1 MPKFLVKQTF
11 KGAIRGIHVREF
23 VMGERVEIDDPD
35 LARVALE
42 GGWIESW
49 VEPVAP
55 EPDPEKAAPKNKAA
69 KAAPKVKDT
78 ATE

>member
-1 MPKFLVKQTF
+1 
-11 KGAIRGIHVREF
+11 
-23 VMGERVEIDDPD
+23 VEIDDPD